1 MPRYKRSKPIPDI
14 RRKCAGT
21 GKIAKVEH
29 RYIKLPIDFKK
40 SKNAQDYED
49 LKGVEILNYSSL
61 EAIPEDMRNE
71 FINSYTEDD
80 FIKL

>member
-1 MPRYKRSKPIPDI
+1 MPRYKKSKPIPDI

-29 RYIKLPIDFKK
+29 RYIKLPIDLKK

-49 LKGVEILNYSSL
+49 LKGIEIQNYSSI
-61 EAIPEDMRNE
+61 ESMPEDLQQE
-71 FINSYTEDD
+71 FVNSYTEDD

>member
-80 FIKL
+80 FIQL

>member
-1 MPRYKRSKPIPDI
+1 MPRYKKSKPIPNI
-14 RRKCAGT
+14 RRKCTGT

-29 RYIKLPIDFKK
+29 RYIKCPIDLKK

-61 EAIPEDMRNE
+61 EAIPEDMRSE

>member
-1 MPRYKRSKPIPDI
+1 MPRYKRSKPIPNI

-80 FIKL
+80 FIQL

>member
-1 MPRYKRSKPIPDI
+1 MPRYKKSKPIPNI

-29 RYIKLPIDFKK
+29 RYIQAPLNLKK
-40 SKNAQDYED
+40 SPKAPDYED
-49 LKGVEILNYSSL
+49 VKGLEIQNYSSI
-61 EAIPEDMRNE
+61 AAMPEDLQKE

-80 FIKL
+80 FLKL